1 MHASRKVEQ
10 YGHRTCVVCGMHLG
24 ETGQNANI
32 GAMTSS
38 FEYEEKNTMMS
49 NETCNDVL

>member
-1 MHASRKVEQ
+1 MDIAHVLFAVA
-10 YGHRTCVVCGMHLG
+10 LG
-24 ETGQNANI
+24 RNGTKCNI

-38 FEYEEKNTMMS
+38 FEYEETNTMMS